1 MEDLG
6 PVSPTPSAPRRQ
18 PWVRFLDL
26 VAVLIVAAA
35 LYRIFVAPRM
45 LHASSVRLP
54 PLVFPMTDG
63 SFYHLDRRRGRVV
76 FLDFSTSWC
85 EACKA
90 SLPLAERFARKHP
103 EADVVTIDSGESAGV
118 AVRFARERGLRPHFV
133 ALDRDERL
141 ADLFDITG
149 FPTIV
154 VIDPQGRVN
163 GRWYGYNPAIES
175 AMEHAR
181 ATLMPR

>member
-1 MEDLG
+1 MSG
-6 PVSPTPSAPRRQ
+6 GR

-26 VAVLIVAAA
+26 VAALVVAAA
-35 LYRIFVAPRM
+35 LFRIFVAPRM
-45 LHASSVRLP
+45 LHASSLRLP
-54 PLVFPMTDG
+54 PLVLPMVDG

-90 SLPLAERFARKHP
+90 SLPLAERFARAHP
-103 EADVVTIDSGESAGV
+103 ETDVVTIDSGESAGV
-118 AVRFARERGLRPHFV
+118 TVRFAAQRGLRPHFV
-133 ALDRDERL
+133 AFDSDERL
-141 ADLFDITG
+141 ADVFDVSG
-149 FPTIV
+149 YPTIV

-163 GRWYGYNPAIES
+163 ARWYGYNPALES

-181 ATLMPR
+181 TTLR